1 MTDKSE
7 LPAKETG
14 NGLPLTESMEVD
26 TYVVAPLADV
36 IETPE
41 AFLLA
46 LDMPGATKENIS
58 VTLEKGTLRVKG
70 YVEPLQNEG
79 ATVIIREIRTTGY
92 SRAFTIG
99 EGIDRNR
106 VEATLADGVL
116 SVKLFKAEEL
126 KPRQITIQ

>member
-1 MTDKSE
+1 MTKSSD
-7 LPAKETG
+7 LTAKETG
-14 NGLPLTESMEVD
+14 NGLPLTESTEVD
-26 TYVVAPLADV
+26 THVVAPLADV

-41 AFLLA
+41 AFLVA

-58 VTLEKGTLRVKG
+58 VTLEKGALRVKG
-70 YVEPLQNEG
+70 YVEPLQKEG
-79 ATVIIREIRTTGY
+79 AATIIREIRTTGY

-106 VEATLADGVL
+106 VEATFEDGVL

>member
-7 LPAKETG
+7 LAAKATG
-14 NGLPLTESMEVD
+14 NSLPLTESTEVD

-41 AFLLA
+41 AFLVA

-70 YVEPLQNEG
+70 YVEPLQKEG
-79 ATVIIREIRTTGY
+79 ATAIIREIRATGY